1 MSSNREALMQL
12 YERLQTGLSK
22 ADAYECLLEIA
33 EVTCLIQ
40 ARKQSLFWADTFSL
54 AWRTIHKFTC
64 EQNPLVDNACNL
76 QFGILRAWTH
86 AFVKPF
92 VSNLEKSRHHIAPA
106 QRQNFQQKS
115 DGSDLFSYA
124 EKDVHNTDDGE
135 EPKAIRQI
143 IREYSDTLHV
153 TGFEDS
159 MVDSD
164 DFITWSA
171 VGILRFTYSVW
182 VESEDAHKANNI
194 DPLTWLYVT
203 SAVVE
208 VYLKHGDLE
217 MRKRG
222 IEIAHKVLDVCP
234 LDQLVIHQEP
244 IVEGT

>member
-106 QRQNFQQKS
+106 QRQNFQQKVRFS
-115 DGSDLFSYA
+115 SRAFKLLIHGVFAPFTLTGAVHDPSCGVKRFLFVDFGHLSKVWFELLHSYR
-124 EKDVHNTDDGE
+124 N
-135 EPKAIRQI
+135 
-143 IREYSDTLHV
+143 DTIP
-153 TGFEDS
+153 E
-159 MVDSD
+159 
-164 DFITWSA
+164 
-171 VGILRFTYSVW
+171 
-182 VESEDAHKANNI
+182 AH
-194 DPLTWLYVT
+194 T
-203 SAVVE
+203 E
-208 VYLKHGDLE
+208 
-217 MRKRG
+217 
-222 IEIAHKVLDVCP
+222 
-234 LDQLVIHQEP
+234 
-244 IVEGT
+244 